1 MNQFH
6 HQNRY
11 EVEFVLLQLGV
22 VQAFQL
28 MQLEIV
34 YCIFQ
39 GNNSKYNHQLPKFWK
54 HVHML

>member
-11 EVEFVLLQLGV
+11 EEEFALLQLGV
-22 VQAFQL
+22 VQVFQL
-28 MQLEIV
+28 MQLGNV

-39 GNNSKYNHQLPKFWK
+39 GNNSK
-54 HVHML
+54 